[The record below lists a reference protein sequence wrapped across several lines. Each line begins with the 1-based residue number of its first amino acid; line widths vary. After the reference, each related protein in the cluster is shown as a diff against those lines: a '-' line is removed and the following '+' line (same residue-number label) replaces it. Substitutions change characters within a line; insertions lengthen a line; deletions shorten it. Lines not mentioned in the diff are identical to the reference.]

1 MCSSMRA
8 LVCVHTYMHACGS
21 WCTVHAYMHAC
32 ARVHNYLCFERMISS
47 SRSCVS
53 IHVFYYSCMSV
64 CLFVCV
70 CIFHVRLVS
79 MSMCFVCKCACFRQY
94 ILMDVCIGLCVCI
107 HMRVCEC
114 SSLSAVSCSFKCNI
128 RIYLCTNER
137 TSVHVCVACVRASV
151 RACVRACL
159 QTYLRTCMYACARV
173 YIRACLCA
181 CLHACM
187 HACFLA
193 CLHACIHKMH
203 SCINAFIL
211 ICMHVWKSSVKFFI
225 WSRTLFPNECAL
237 AFLTYSVSLRIC
249 LNKTLCARLTVE
261 TKWASEALR
270 LHFRGPVVLKR
281 PGVCLFILCQVYHFS
296 CLSYL
301 FFLSRL
307 FDRRLLILQYCWLG
321 RKR

>member
-1 MCSSMRA
+1 MFIHSHTTCECSSIRKTACARMCVLACKDVCIYVFEYARACVRTHIYACMR
-8 LVCVHTYMHACGS
+8 VMVHGACIYA
-21 WCTVHAYMHAC
+21 CMHAC
-32 ARVHNYLCFERMISS
+32 ARVHNYLWFERMISS

-137 TSVHVCVACVRASV
+137 TIVHVCVACVRASV

-173 YIRACLCA
+173 YIRACLRV
-181 CLHACM
+181 CLLACM
-187 HACFLA
+187 LVS
-193 CLHACIHKMH
+193 KMH
-203 SCINAFIL
+203 TCINAFIL
-211 ICMHVWKSSVKFFI
+211 ICMHV
-225 WSRTLFPNECAL
+225 
-237 AFLTYSVSLRIC
+237 
-249 LNKTLCARLTVE
+249 
-261 TKWASEALR
+261 
-270 LHFRGPVVLKR
+270 
-281 PGVCLFILCQVYHFS
+281 
-296 CLSYL
+296 
-301 FFLSRL
+301 
-307 FDRRLLILQYCWLG
+307 
-321 RKR
+321 